1 MDTPITYW
9 FETLPFP
16 ILTTL
21 TLVPLAS
28 MAAILLSRTL
38 TTALRFGF
46 AGTLITALLS
56 LYLLTIFNTGN
67 PNIQLVEKAHFAWL
81 SYCVGIDG
89 ANILFIPLTAT
100 LTFTVRTRTASL
112 VLILRPFSLR
122 NLGFRD

>member
-89 ANILFIPLTAT
+89 ANILSVSYTHLTLPT
-100 LTFTVRTRTASL
+100 NREV
-112 VLILRPFSLR
+112 
-122 NLGFRD
+122 

>member
-9 FETLPFP
+9 FDTLPFP

-21 TLVPLAS
+21 TLVPLIS
-28 MAAILLSRTL
+28 MAAILLSKTL

-67 PNIQLVEKAHFAWL
+67 PNIQLVEKAQLAWL

-89 ANILFIPLTAT
+89 ANILFIP
-100 LTFTVRTRTASL
+100 
-112 VLILRPFSLR
+112 
-122 NLGFRD
+122 